1 MTHSNRLTSIPSR
14 LAGLLSTALI
24 IAMTLIPAAPASAQ
38 LGAVAQ
44 AMEPEY
50 FTRDLLIFIE
60 GLDLDETQAVI
71 AEAIFDDY
79 EQKFHDG
86 KDQME
91 MEINSLTS
99 ELQAMR
105 GQVDNDKLLEMVV
118 QPIQDWMVRRQ
129 GLNDQLIENVRVILV
144 PEQQDLWTNFARKL
158 YREKKL
164 DDGRLSGE
172 RVDLYVIAR
181 DLDIDTEKE
190 PIRETMFNY
199 AIQLNQAL
207 RARQLLLE
215 GDSKDL
221 LNTLRNR
228 QSDPNVDMGTR
239 KKIEAARLVVRDTN
253 DRYREE
259 IAVLLGSPIGDRFRQ
274 ETLRRAYP
282 KIYRTGNAERVY
294 RDAMELYGPEGE
306 RSDEQIF
313 EAIMD
318 LYNEFQ
324 LKLQSLNT
332 QMYNVTRSSEPE
344 LELAR
349 IENAMRRAN
358 GQETLRP
365 EDPMRPLQQE
375 RRELERTYIDK
386 LRALLG
392 DEQFK
397 DLNGARRYMPAP
409 TFDPDNPNMGNNG
422 DGRLQLQGPS
432 GGTKGGPKET
442 KPDSRPD
449 KPPVGLGQG
458 QGLGKGDD

>member
-1 MTHSNRLTSIPSR
+1 MTASNRPNSTPTR
-14 LAGLLSTALI
+14 LGGLLSSILI
-24 IAMTLIPAAPASAQ
+24 IAMMLIPASPASAQ

-172 RVDLYVIAR
+172 RIDLYVIAR
-181 DLDIDTEKE
+181 DLSVDTDQE
-190 PIRETMFNY
+190 PVKTTMFNY
-199 AIQLNQAL
+199 AIELNQAL

-228 QSDPNVDMGTR
+228 QSDPAIDMGTR
-239 KKIEAARLVVRDTN
+239 KKIEAARLVVRNTN

-259 IAVLLGSPIGDRFRQ
+259 IALLLGTPAGDSFRM
-274 ETLRRAYP
+274 ESLRRSYP
-282 KIYRTGNAERVY
+282 KIYRTGNAERVF
-294 RDAMELYGPEGE
+294 RDAMELYGPEGQ
-306 RSDEQIF
+306 RADEETF
-313 EAIMD
+313 DAIMG
-318 LYNEFQ
+318 LYDEFQ
-324 LKLQSLNT
+324 AKLQSLNT
-332 QMYNVTRSSEPE
+332 RMYNTTRTSEPE

-375 RRELERTYIDK
+375 RRELERTYIDR

-392 DEQFK
+392 DDDFK
-397 DLNGARRYMPAP
+397 ELNGARRYMPAP
-409 TFDPDNPNMGNNG
+409 KVDPNDPNMGADPNKT
-422 DGRLQLQGPS
+422 LQLQGPGGRGS
-432 GGTKGGPKET
+432 GGKQT
-442 KPDSRPD
+442 KPDDRPD

-458 QGLGKGDD
+458 RGLGNRDD